1 MSLKLTR
8 LSPWSVNPQHPN
20 VDVATRRSKR
30 SRSQAGDS
38 CQDQGSANVV
48 SDSPTPASQR
58 NKSQVNKTTCSAIC
72 ANATSVV
79 TGMNLVQ
86 DPNLPTPA
94 TSHHSPM
101 EEAMLFRLQSVQR
114 VLAIGS
120 FGRVYLARYTF
131 NQCSRFY
138 VVNSMPVQA
147 EKCLHAHSQMLHE
160 SFVAYM

>member
-30 SRSQAGDS
+30 SRSQGGGT
-38 CQDQGSANVV
+38 DQGQGIANFV
-48 SDSPTPASQR
+48 SDSPSPASQR
-58 NKSQVNKTTCSAIC
+58 NKSQVNKTTRLAIC
-72 ANATSVV
+72 ASATSVV
-79 TGMNLVQ
+79 TGMKWIQ
-86 DPNLPTPA
+86 GPTLPTSA
-94 TSHHSPM
+94 TSHHAPM

-120 FGRVYLARYTF
+120 SGRVYLARYTF
-131 NQCSRFY
+131 NQCSCFY
-138 VVNSMPVQA
+138 VVNNMPVQA

-160 SFVAYM
+160 LFIAYM